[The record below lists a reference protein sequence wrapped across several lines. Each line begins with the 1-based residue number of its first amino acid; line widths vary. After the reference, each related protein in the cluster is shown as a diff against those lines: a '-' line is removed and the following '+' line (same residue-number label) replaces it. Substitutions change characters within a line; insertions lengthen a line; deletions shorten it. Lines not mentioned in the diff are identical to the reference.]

1 MSTFKTMAKSDI
13 TTIQTQIA
21 KLQKALE
28 KAQSKREPAIGKV
41 KALMEKL
48 GVSLDDLKG
57 SAAAAAPR
65 RGRKPGSAKAK
76 GTSTVAIKY
85 QDGTGNTWTGRGKTP
100 RWLVEAEANGQSRTQ
115 FLIG

>member
-1 MSTFKTMAKSDI
+1 MAKSDI
-13 TTIQTQIA
+13 TAIQTQIA
-21 KLQKALE
+21 KLQKALD
-28 KAQSKREPAIGKV
+28 KAQSKREPAIRKV

-57 SAAAAAPR
+57 SAAAAPR

-76 GTSTVAIKY
+76 STGTVAIKY
-85 QDGTGNTWTGRGKTP
+85 QDGNGNTWTGRGKTP